1 MSDAYNAIPLLK
13 DRVAAYAVESPF
25 MSKRDRFWEAS
36 MDLWCAEM
44 DAYKALSDVGLYRAA
59 ECAWKRRS
67 AASELCHILTR
78 CS

>member
-1 MSDAYNAIPLLK
+1 MSDAYSAISLLK
-13 DRVAAYAVESPF
+13 DRVAAYSVESPS

-44 DAYKALSDVGLYRAA
+44 DSYKALSELGMYRAA

>member
-1 MSDAYNAIPLLK
+1 MSPYDVISLLK
-13 DRVAAYAVESPF
+13 DRVAAYAAESPS
-25 MSKRDRFWEAS
+25 MSRRDRFWEAS
-36 MDLWCAEM
+36 MDLWVAEM
-44 DAYKALSDVGLYRAA
+44 DAYKALSDLGMYRAA

>member
-1 MSDAYNAIPLLK
+1 MSPYDVISLLK
-13 DRVAAYAVESPF
+13 DRVAALAIKSPS
-25 MSKRDRFWEAS
+25 MSRRDRFWEAS
-36 MDLWCAEM
+36 MALWVAEM
-44 DAYKALSDVGLYRAA
+44 DSYKALSDLGMYRAA

>member
-1 MSDAYNAIPLLK
+1 MSPYDVISLLK
-13 DRVAAYAVESPF
+13 DRVAAYAAESPS
-25 MSKRDRFWEAS
+25 MSRRDRFWEAS

-44 DAYKALSDVGLYRAA
+44 DTYKALSDVGMHRAA

-67 AASELCHILTR
+67 AASELCQILTR

>member
-1 MSDAYNAIPLLK
+1 MSSYDVISLLK
-13 DRVAAYAVESPF
+13 DRVAAYAAESPS
-25 MSKRDRFWEAS
+25 MSRRDRFWEAS